1 VRWCAIQLA
10 SGDNIGVS
18 ENVEIA
24 RRGFEAAARGDFEA
38 VSEVLDPDVS
48 WHGGDPSAPGSCHN
62 RDQALS
68 FMRDT
73 RGTGP
78 IGELVEVVDA
88 GDKVVVVM
96 RRRTDDGEGTELVAN
111 LSTLREGKVVEM
123 VHYPNPDDAFT
134 AAGLEKRSGDS

>member
-1 VRWCAIQLA
+1 VT
-10 SGDNIGVS
+10 G
-18 ENVEIA
+18 NVEIA

-38 VSEVLDPDVS
+38 VGEILDPDVK

-62 RDQALS
+62 REQAMS

-78 IGELVEVVDA
+78 IGDLVDVVDA
-88 GDKVVVVM
+88 GAKVVVIM

-111 LSTLREGKVVEM
+111 LTTFRDGKAVEM
-123 VHYPNPDDAFT
+123 VHYPDPDDALT
-134 AAGLEKRSGDS
+134 AAGLRKPNNAR

>member
-1 VRWCAIQLA
+1 VT
-10 SGDNIGVS
+10 

-24 RRGFEAAARGDFEA
+24 RRGFEAAARGDIEA
-38 VSEVLDPDVS
+38 VGEILAPDVT

-62 RDQALS
+62 REQAMR

-88 GDKVVVVM
+88 GDKVVVIM
-96 RRRTDDGEGTELVAN
+96 RRRADDGEGMELVAN
-111 LSTLREGKVVEM
+111 LTTFRDGKAVEM
-123 VHYPNPDDAFT
+123 VHYPNPEDALT
-134 AAGLEKRSGDS
+134 AAGLENPTGHGSAWG